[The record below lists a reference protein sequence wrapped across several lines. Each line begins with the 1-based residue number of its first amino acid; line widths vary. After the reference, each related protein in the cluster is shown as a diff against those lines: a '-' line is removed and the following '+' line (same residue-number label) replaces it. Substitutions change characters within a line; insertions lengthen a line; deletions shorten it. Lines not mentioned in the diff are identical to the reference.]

1 MHRDQLL
8 GILIA
13 LLIHAGFAF
22 GHYLIPDGSRN
33 KNADAGDIP
42 TIAITPMPILEPE
55 PPDPAEADMPVDAEP
70 VDLSDLAPPPMQ
82 ADTPAVTAPSV
93 FQQKLQP
100 PPPPN
105 LGGPTGA
112 ITIPKGNFGAAAGA
126 GLKGLFDLAALDQRP
141 VPRFTPRPTYPYE
154 MRRAR
159 ISGEVVLGFIV
170 DSEGNVLNPYIIS
183 STNPAFEAEALRAIA
198 RWKFRPGK
206 KGGVSVSTRNVQ
218 LPLAFNLPGGA

>member
-22 GHYLIPDGSRN
+22 GHYLIPGGSGR
-33 KNADAGDIP
+33 KSADAEDVP
-42 TIAITPMPILEPE
+42 TIAITPMPILAPE
-55 PPDPAEADMPVDAEP
+55 PPDPSEADALAEAEP
-70 VDLSDLAPPPMQ
+70 ADLSDLAPPPMQ
-82 ADTPAVTAPSV
+82 ADTPAVVAPSA

-105 LGGPTGA
+105 LGGPAGA
-112 ITIPKGNFGAAAGA
+112 ITIPKGNFGAAAGT
-126 GLKGLFDLAALDQRP
+126 GLKGLFDLAALDQKP
-141 VPRFTPRPTYPYE
+141 VPRFIAKPTYPYE

-159 ISGEVVLGFIV
+159 VNGEVVIGLIV
-170 DSEGNVLNPYIIS
+170 DAEGNVINPYIIS
-183 STNPAFEAEALRAIA
+183 STNPAFEAEALRAIL

-206 KGGVSVSTRNVQ
+206 KSGVSVSTRNVQ
-218 LPLAFNLPGGA
+218 VPLVFNLATGA

>member
-1 MHRDQLL
+1 MHRDQFL

-13 LLIHAGFAF
+13 LLLHAGFAF
-22 GHYLIPDGSRN
+22 GHYLIPGGSGQ
-33 KNADAGDIP
+33 KSAGPDDIP
-42 TIAITPMPILEPE
+42 AIAITPMPILDPE
-55 PPDPAEADMPVDAEP
+55 PPDPGELDALAEAEP
-70 VDLSDLAPPPMQ
+70 ADLSDLAPPPMQ
-82 ADTPAVTAPSV
+82 ADTPAVVAPSA

-100 PPPPN
+100 PPPPH

-112 ITIPKGNFGAAAGA
+112 ITIPKGNFAAAAGT

-141 VPRFTPRPTYPYE
+141 VPRFRPNPTYPYE

-159 ISGEVVLGFIV
+159 VNGEVVVGFIV
-170 DSEGNVLNPYIIS
+170 DSEGNVLNPYIIN
-183 STNPAFEAEALRAIA
+183 STNPAFEAEALRAVL

-218 LPLAFNLPGGA
+218 VTLAFNLASGA

>member
-1 MHRDQLL
+1 MHLDQLL

-22 GHYLIPDGSRN
+22 GHYLIPDGPGRKS
-33 KNADAGDIP
+33 ADAGDVP
-42 TIAITPMPILEPE
+42 TIAVTPMPNLEPE
-55 PPDPAEADMPVDAEP
+55 PPDPAEADAPADADP
-70 VDLSDLAPPPMQ
+70 VDLSDLVPPPMQ
-82 ADTPAVTAPSV
+82 ADTPAVVAPSA

-141 VPRFTPRPTYPYE
+141 VPRFIAKPTYPYE

-159 ISGEVVLGFIV
+159 VNGEVLVGLIV
-170 DSEGNVLNPYIIS
+170 DAEGNVLNPYIIS
-183 STNPAFEAEALRAIA
+183 STNPAFESEALRAIL

-206 KGGVSVSTRNVQ
+206 KNGVNVSTRNVQ
-218 LPLAFNLPGGA
+218 VPLVFNLATGA

>member
-1 MHRDQLL
+1 MNRDQLI

-13 LLIHAGFAF
+13 LLIHAGFVF
-22 GHYLIPDGSRN
+22 GHHLIPDGTGK
-33 KNADAGDIP
+33 KNAAVEDVP
-42 TIAITPMPILEPE
+42 TIAVTPMPILEPE
-55 PPDPAEADMPVDAEP
+55 PPDPSEVDTLAEAEP
-70 VDLSDLAPPPMQ
+70 TDLSDLAPPPMQ
-82 ADTPAVTAPSV
+82 ADTPAVVASTA

-112 ITIPKGNFGAAAGA
+112 ITIPKGNFSAAAGT
-126 GLKGLFDLAALDQRP
+126 GLKGLFDLAALDQKP
-141 VPRFTPRPTYPYE
+141 APRFIAKPTYPYE

-159 ISGEVVLGFIV
+159 INGEVVVGFII

-183 STNPAFEAEALRAIA
+183 STNPAFEAEALRAIG

-206 KGGVSVSTRNVQ
+206 KNGVNVSTRNVQ
-218 LPLAFNLPGGA
+218 VPLAFNLTSGA